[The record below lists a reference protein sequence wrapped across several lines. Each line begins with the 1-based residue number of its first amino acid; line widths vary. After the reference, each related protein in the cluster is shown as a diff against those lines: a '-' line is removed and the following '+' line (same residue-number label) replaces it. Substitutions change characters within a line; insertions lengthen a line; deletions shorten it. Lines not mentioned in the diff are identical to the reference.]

1 MHPNWFVIR
10 LGDIYVQKDKHL
22 PWLIAV
28 AEGDQKAFEYLY
40 KDTSGLLNTICR
52 KMLGNG
58 ALADEAL
65 QEAYVRIWHNA
76 SDYQVDKGEVLSWM
90 VSIAR
95 YRCLDMLRYQKVR
108 QEQDLNEE
116 HNAQEQIVVEENSQL
131 SHCIEALAPEQR
143 QAIHLAYFRGFSHSE
158 VVSYLG
164 DPMGTVKSW
173 IRRGLSQLKRC
184 LGI

>member
-1 MHPNWFVIR
+1 
-10 LGDIYVQKDKHL
+10 VQKEHHL
-22 PWLIAV
+22 AWLTAV
-28 AEGDQKAFEYLY
+28 AQGDQRAFEHLY
-40 KDTSGLLNTICR
+40 KDTSGLINAICR
-52 KMLGNG
+52 KMLNSP

-76 SDYQVDKGEVLSWM
+76 NDYQTDKGEVLSWM

-108 QEQDLNEE
+108 QEEE
-116 HNAQEQIVVEENSQL
+116 YEETHGSEQPIVAEENSQL
-131 SHCIEALAPEQR
+131 AHCIEALAPEQR
-143 QAIHLAYFRGFSHSE
+143 HAIHLAYFRGFSHGE
-158 VVSYLG
+158 VVSHLG
-164 DPMGTVKSW
+164 DPLGTVKSW